1 MPNLK
6 RMFDKGT
13 HTVLGWETDFT
24 SQTGAMQTGIL
35 MGSNKEVPAYRWWDR
50 QERRL
55 VMSGN
60 PRDAKAIEI
69 RLSNGQGL
77 LSGGGASRGNMYSGD
92 AKESMLTF
100 STLLDSAGDGGLVF
114 ICICSARM

>member
-1 MPNLK
+1 
-6 RMFDKGT
+6 
-13 HTVLGWETDFT
+13 
-24 SQTGAMQTGIL
+24 
-35 MGSNKEVPAYRWWDR
+35 MGSNEEIPPTAGGTARNCR
-50 QERRL
+50 I

-100 STLLDSAGDGGLVF
+100 STLLDPAHVGEGLVF